1 MHAWTCVSMVD
12 IDECLGDEGV
22 AIDKDCHT
30 CKNTQGSYTC
40 ECDEG
45 YERHPNE
52 KMCID
57 VDECEREL
65 YDVGCHTCINL
76 IGGHTCLCNETFI
89 LDTNMNNETCMG
101 QPGKPITSSFD
112 GRTIAMIVGLVVFLV
127 LTAFALFAT
136 VIFVRQRKE
145 DRLISRNANTD
156 DIPGT
161 ESLQDEVIRGVPN
174 VTVEQ
179 APPLFAIKAE
189 TAKKVATPKPNLKPK
204 PKPEEIYVNGPGGTH
219 FIAMNLLKQFVKE
232 SEANPKMLNTE
243 YKSFPKPNGETKYTS
258 KFALKSKQRFGNII
272 PCMYDI
278 DKDDHN
284 RVKLEKIEGQ
294 PLSDYINASHVQ
306 GTNGRKYIASQ

>member
-1 MHAWTCVSMVD
+1 MPYHDCNHENGGCDHECEEDKDDEWCSCREGFNISTDDWRKCVD

-101 QPGKPITSSFD
+101 QPGKTITSSFD
-112 GRTIAMIVGLVVFLV
+112 GGTIGVIVGLVVFLV

-136 VIFVRQRKE
+136 VIFVRQRKK
-145 DRLISRNANTD
+145 DKLISRHDNLD
-156 DIPGT
+156 DISRT
-161 ESLQDEVIRGVPN
+161 TSHQDEVIRGVPN
-174 VTVEQ
+174 VTAEQ

-189 TAKKVATPKPNLKPK
+189 TAKRVATPKPNLKPK
-204 PKPEEIYVNGPGGTH
+204 PTPEE
-219 FIAMNLLKQFVKE
+219 NLRERSWWHPLHCYE
-232 SEANPKMLNTE
+232 STEAIC
-243 YKSFPKPNGETKYTS
+243 
-258 KFALKSKQRFGNII
+258 QR
-272 PCMYDI
+272 
-278 DKDDHN
+278 K
-284 RVKLEKIEGQ
+284 
-294 PLSDYINASHVQ
+294 
-306 GTNGRKYIASQ
+306 